1 VGCSSKSIAPFAAGD
16 QPTIDY
22 RLQTIDHR
30 LMTSINRPSTK
41 LTYVVTGGA
50 GFIGSHIAE
59 RLLKE
64 GHAVRI
70 VDNLSTGSRTNL
82 DRLTGDVTFHQVSIT
97 DLEALHSI
105 FAGVDT
111 VFHQA
116 ALPSV
121 PRSIDDPL
129 TTHDYDA
136 TGTLK
141 VLIAARDARVR
152 RVVYAGSSSAYGDVA
167 GDFKTED
174 MAPRPLSPYG
184 VAKLAGEYYCQSFHR
199 VYGLET
205 VCLRYFNVF
214 GPRQDPTSHYAAVI
228 PLFITSMLDGRPP
241 LIHGNGEQ
249 SRDFTFI
256 DNVVH
261 GNLLASRAERAP
273 GEVMN
278 LATGGRITL
287 LDLVSKIN
295 AVLGTDLQALHGPA
309 RAGDIKHSRAGIS
322 KAAELLGYE
331 PVVSFDEGLTRTV
344 NWYQQQ
350 A

>member
-1 VGCSSKSIAPFAAGD
+1 
-16 QPTIDY
+16 
-22 RLQTIDHR
+22 
-30 LMTSINRPSTK
+30 MTSNQPST
-41 LTYVVTGGA
+41 TRQTHIVTGGA

-59 RLLKE
+59 RLLKD

-70 VDNLSTGSRTNL
+70 IDNLATGSRANL
-82 DRLTGDVTFHQVSIT
+82 DRLQGDVTFHQVSIT
-97 DLEALHSI
+97 DLDALHPI

-129 TTHDYDA
+129 TTHEYDA

-141 VLIAARDARVR
+141 VLIAAHDARVR

-174 MAPRPLSPYG
+174 MPPRPLSPYG
-184 VAKLAGEYYCQSFHR
+184 VAKLTGEFYCQSFYH

-214 GPRQDPTSHYAAVI
+214 GPHQDPTSHYAAVI
-228 PLFITSMLDGRPP
+228 PLFISSILDGRPP
-241 LIHGNGEQ
+241 LIHGDGEQ

-261 GNLLASRAERAP
+261 GNLLASTAARAP
-273 GEVMN
+273 GEMMN
-278 LATGGRITL
+278 LATGGRVTL
-287 LDLVSKIN
+287 LDLVTKIN
-295 AVLGTDLQALHGPA
+295 GVLGTDLQALHGPA
-309 RAGDIKHSRAGIS
+309 RSGDIKHSRAGIG
-322 KAAELLGYE
+322 KAADLLGYE
-331 PVVSFDEGLTRTV
+331 PVVSFDEGLTRTIR
-344 NWYQQQ
+344 WYQQQ